1 METTH
6 QYYGIDVSQSSLQI
20 ALLKQDGIWEDTTIA
35 NEIFAIDTWLSGIDL
50 SKSWFVFEY
59 TGTYSQR
66 FTYCLNLSDAH
77 FSILTPQQSKGFSQS
92 LKKIA
97 KTDKQDARSLAVY
110 GKKMTPIQTL
120 IADESLHQKRQKY
133 KHLSALKANKQ
144 SFNNRIHSLSYDPMA
159 DKTVVESTHEI
170 IDFLDLQIQKIH
182 QELFTIDD
190 DEFDRIQQL
199 MTNVTGIGVASA
211 QALIIATNGFR
222 DFDDPK
228 QVSKFIGTSPT
239 DRQSGTSLK
248 GKGTINKSGVSYVR
262 TTLYLAAMNAVR
274 YNNACKNLYT
284 RLRAKGKPFKVA
296 IVAAIN
302 KLIKQL
308 FAVVKNN
315 TVFDN
320 NLTFAK

>member
-1 METTH
+1 
-6 QYYGIDVSQSSLQI
+6 
-20 ALLKQDGIWEDTTIA
+20 
-35 NEIFAIDTWLSGIDL
+35 
-50 SKSWFVFEY
+50 
-59 TGTYSQR
+59 
-66 FTYCLNLSDAH
+66 
-77 FSILTPQQSKGFSQS
+77 
-92 LKKIA
+92 
-97 KTDKQDARSLAVY
+97 
-110 GKKMTPIQTL
+110 MTPLQT
-120 IADESLHQKRQKY
+120 IVADESLHQKRQKY

-144 SFNNRIHSLSYDPMA
+144 AFGNRMHALSYDPMA
-159 DKTVVESTHEI
+159 DKTVVDSIDEI

-190 DEFDRIQQL
+190 DEFDRIQKI
-199 MTNVTGIGVASA
+199 MTQVTGIGIASA
-211 QALIIATNGFR
+211 QSLIIATNGFK
-222 DFDDPK
+222 DFENSK

-248 GKGTINKSGVSYVR
+248 GKGTINKSGISYVR

-274 YNNACKNLYT
+274 FNNACKELYT

-315 TVFDN
+315 TAFDN
-320 NLTFAK
+320 KLALTK

>member
-1 METTH
+1 MGSIYE
-6 QYYGIDVSQSSLQI
+6 YYGVDVSQKSLQI
-20 ALLKQDGIWEDTTIA
+20 ALLKADGTWQESSIA
-35 NEIFAIDTWLSGIDL
+35 NEISEIEIWLSSINLGQ
-50 SKSWFVFEY
+50 SCFVFEY

-66 FTYCLNLSDAH
+66 FTYCLNLVEAH

-97 KTDKQDARSLAVY
+97 KTDKQDARSLALY
-110 GKKMTPIQTL
+110 GQKMTPLQT
-120 IADESLHQKRQKY
+120 IVADESLHQKRQKY

-144 SFNNRIHSLSYDPMA
+144 AFGNRMHALSYDPMA
-159 DKTVVESTHEI
+159 DKTVVDSIDEI

-190 DEFDRIQQL
+190 DEFDRIQKI
-199 MTNVTGIGVASA
+199 MTQVTGIGIASA
-211 QALIIATNGFR
+211 QSLIIATNGFK
-222 DFDDPK
+222 DFQNPK

-248 GKGTINKSGVSYVR
+248 GKGTINKSGISYVR

-274 YNNACKNLYT
+274 FNNACKELYT

-315 TVFDN
+315 TAFDN
-320 NLTFAK
+320 KLALTK